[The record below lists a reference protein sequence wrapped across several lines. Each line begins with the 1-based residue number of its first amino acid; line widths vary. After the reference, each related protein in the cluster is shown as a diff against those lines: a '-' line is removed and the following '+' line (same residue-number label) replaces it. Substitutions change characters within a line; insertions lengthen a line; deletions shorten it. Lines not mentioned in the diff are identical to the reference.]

1 MLKSLT
7 FLTLVVMLSAS
18 TLVAQ
23 KQKKIKEPIVEFK
36 SSEIDFGDI
45 EQGAN
50 GEREFHFTNKGKAPL
65 IISNVSST
73 CGCTVPSRPEEPILP
88 GKSGVIKVKYDT
100 QRLGVFT
107 KSIMV
112 TSNATQP
119 TYELKIKG
127 NVKAKEGGAPV
138 HDHAH

>member
-1 MLKSLT
+1 MLKSIT